1 MNDKDL
7 DQIIKASLTA
17 EEAAY
22 YDQLDEQHIVDKV
35 FALYKGKQS
44 WISIIQTLVMVGTF
58 IAAVYCIF
66 QFYSTSETQM
76 MLRWGFASMLLIIT
90 GCMIKIYLN
99 NMIVEKSIRRDFK
112 RVELQLGHLIN
123 DIGKSQ

>member
-1 MNDKDL
+1 MNDKHL

-22 YDQLDEQHIVDKV
+22 YDQLDEQHLVDKV
-35 FALYKGKQS
+35 FMLYKGKQS

-58 IAAVYCIF
+58 IAAIYAIV
-66 QFYSTSETQM
+66 QFYNTSEAVI
-76 MLRWGFASMLLIIT
+76 MLRWGFAAILLIMV

-99 NMIVEKSIRRDFK
+99 NIIVEKSIRRDFK
-112 RVELQLGHLIN
+112 RMELQLWNIMKEM
-123 DIGKSQ
+123 GK

>member
-1 MNDKDL
+1 MNDNHL

-22 YDQLDEQHIVDKV
+22 YNQLDEQHLVDKV
-35 FALYKGKQS
+35 FMLYKGKQS
-44 WISIIQTLVMVGTF
+44 WISIIQTLVMVVTF
-58 IAAVYCIF
+58 IVAVYAII
-66 QFYSTSETQM
+66 QFYNTPETVI
-76 MLRWGFASMLLIIT
+76 MLRWGFAAILLIIT

-112 RVELQLGHLIN
+112 RIELQLLHLI
-123 DIGKSQ
+123 KEMRK